1 MRHHTFTEDLFIDFL
16 DTLDSKFYSMQY
28 QDRSAAHSFYDSI
41 MQGKHFTE
49 KQAQY
54 VLKILFKYRKVVSD
68 EIDYGNHMEMPQ
80 WKREFRVIDTSKK
93 VWIEEVDKT
102 QRIILRFPFHFKT
115 DFDDFIKEIRYNRDS
130 ENRWDPERKVRTL
143 SLYDY
148 NHT

>member
-80 WKREFRVIDTSKK
+80 WKREFRVIDTNKK
-93 VWIEEVDKT
+93 FGLKRLT
-102 QRIILRFPFHFKT
+102 KH
-115 DFDDFIKEIRYNRDS
+115 KE
-130 ENRWDPERKVRTL
+130 
-143 SLYDY
+143 LY
-148 NHT
+148 